1 MAAVIPISEF
11 EDYIQDLCQK
21 EAMNTEQAL
30 DDILAKRASEIRNEL
45 KVKSPK
51 DSGVYAKGWRIR
63 TVTRRGRKVR
73 IIYNSTKPWLTYIL
87 EYGRRGQRARPHI
100 RRVLDEEIDKITDE
114 LISKI

>member
-1 MAAVIPISEF
+1 MAALIPISEF

-21 EAMNTEQAL
+21 EAMSVEQTL
-30 DDILAKRASEIRNEL
+30 DEVLAKRALEIRNKL

-51 DSGVYAKGWRIR
+51 DSGVYAKGWRLR
-63 TVTRRGRKVR
+63 TVTRMGRKVR
-73 IIYNSTKPWLTYIL
+73 IIYNATKPWLTYIL

-100 RRVLDEEIDKITDE
+100 RRVLDEEVDEIMDE